1 MCQRLRGPSVPGG
14 LVCQK
19 LRGPSV
25 PGGLVCQRLRGPCV
39 FLSGGLVCLSLCKYP
54 KYNFRVYV
62 HKIQIQSEKCIY
74 IHPRVFIHTLG
85 CL

>member
-39 FLSGGLVCLSLCKYP
+39 FLSGGLVCLSHENNCRILA
-54 KYNFRVYV
+54 
-62 HKIQIQSEKCIY
+62 KIFL
-74 IHPRVFIHTLG
+74 VFAVIKNTGWVAWLVGYTHASQAL
-85 CL
+85 

>member
-39 FLSGGLVCLSLCKYP
+39 FLSGGLVCLSRELTM
-54 KYNFRVYV
+54 V
-62 HKIQIQSEKCIY
+62 HNK
-74 IHPRVFIHTLG
+74 VDV
-85 CL
+85 